1 MQRPCGLRF
10 QARSTN
16 KGKGESEDGYDVDD
30 YDGGGTGSSALRNNS
45 SSKCMQKSL
54 KGWALDVVTIQV
66 GYKVTELR
74 IKRGHY
80 IKAPICL
87 SSFDQ
92 N

>member
-45 SSKCMQKSL
+45 SSKCM
-54 KGWALDVVTIQV
+54 
-66 GYKVTELR
+66 
-74 IKRGHY
+74 
-80 IKAPICL
+80 
-87 SSFDQ
+87 
-92 N
+92 